1 MKNAIFPIFSVFI
14 AVFLAAC
21 GGTNLDVPTDLPPI
35 CREIDFNSQ
44 PDMREICGVR
54 NVRTRAYQN
63 IPQQRYLIQPKEAS
77 LVKTNGRVEL
87 RLPNT
92 LPIELDDALL
102 QTEIK
107 FDQNARMTKI
117 KNRYDYYEF
126 YPAERERLRIFKI
139 TLISDF
145 GNEFAYCFRVP
156 EKRGN
161 DRTRSVAMGNRV
173 DLMECFDF
181 NKLVETHRK

>member
-1 MKNAIFPIFSVFI
+1 MIFLIFSVFTV
-14 AVFLAAC
+14 VFFAAC
-21 GGTNLDVPTDLPPI
+21 GGTNLEVPTDLPPI
-35 CREIDFNSQ
+35 CREIDFTAQ

-54 NVRTRAYQN
+54 SVRTRAYQN
-63 IPQQRYLIQPKEAS
+63 IPQQRYLVQPKEAS

-92 LPIELDDALL
+92 LPIEFDDALL
-102 QTEIK
+102 SNEFK
-107 FDQNARMTKI
+107 FDQDARLNKI
-117 KNRYDYYEF
+117 KNRYDYYEL
-126 YPAERERLRIFKI
+126 YPSAKERLRIFKL
-139 TLISDF
+139 TFISDF

-173 DLMECFDF
+173 ELMECFDF
-181 NKLVETHRK
+181 DKFVETYKK